1 MFLKK
6 FPSGPLETNAL
17 LLACPKEKRAAV
29 VDPAQGSTQEIL
41 DEAAR
46 NHFSIEII
54 LLTHSH
60 WDHIADLSLLK
71 EKTGALV
78 YVHAAD
84 APNVERPGADSLPL
98 FFSIPGVHPD
108 RLLKEGDEIRIGQ
121 ILLEVLHTPG
131 HSPGGVC
138 FLCREEKVLIAGDTL
153 FCGGIGRTD
162 LPTSQKNQMK
172 ASLAKLALLPA
183 DTRVIPGHGEDTTIS
198 KERSSLRCLL

>member
-29 VDPAQGSTQEIL
+29 VDPAQGSTREIL
-41 DEAAR
+41 EEAAR
-46 NHFSIEII
+46 HHFTIDAI

-71 EKTGALV
+71 ERTGAPI

-84 APNVERPGADSLPL
+84 ARNVELPGTDFLPL
-98 FFSIPGVHPD
+98 FFPIQGTHPD

-121 ILLEVLHTPG
+121 IVFEVIHTPG

-138 FLCREEKVLIAGDTL
+138 FFCRAEKILIAGDTL
-153 FCGGIGRTD
+153 FCGGIGRID
-162 LPTSQKNQMK
+162 LPTSQKKQMQ

-183 DTRVIPGHGEDTTIS
+183 DTRVIPGHGEDTTIA
-198 KERSSLRCLL
+198 KERSTLRCLS